1 MQATTIITPHEGS
14 NKNEHFSD
22 KLCVAHLIP
31 LVYYE
36 DFTPWIRAGRVSTML
51 KLLYI
56 KRP

>member
-51 KLLYI
+51 KLLI
-56 KRP
+56 NQS